1 MEEINVSII
10 ANTLRR
16 LLQPDL
22 MLTVVDV
29 KVSVSACFHFT
40 IESSIRMNDI
50 DEFSLKNYDNIIE
63 WKFRTNGYNAKYVQ
77 NPLTHRCCPISN
89 AAVPSQ
95 KRAVQ
100 DLNLEREQQ
109 EFIIFECNKY
119 SPMAFSRVKNLLF
132 DRISLLTSS
141 RQHCLE
147 EMRWEKCANKI
158 AHYPTERKNR

>member
-1 MEEINVSII
+1 
-10 ANTLRR
+10 
-16 LLQPDL
+16 

-29 KVSVSACFHFT
+29 KVSVSACFHFA

-50 DEFSLKNYDNIIE
+50 DEFAFFYYDNIIE
-63 WKFRTNGYNAKYVQ
+63 WKFRKNGYAKYVQ

-109 EFIIFECNKY
+109 EFIIFMNATNIRRCHSVE
-119 SPMAFSRVKNLLF
+119 
-132 DRISLLTSS
+132 
-141 RQHCLE
+141 
-147 EMRWEKCANKI
+147 
-158 AHYPTERKNR
+158 